1 MPALFKIQSVSD
13 VLVAEQ
19 DRTVFSTAH
28 PKHLPLLINPVEVEG
43 EVHEQENATHR
54 QRELRHTVPEST
66 QHYRPLEKCGS
77 GSHASDEPV
86 LHHNRE
92 SSVIQLFFDLFF
104 VANLTAFTS
113 AHEINNRHA
122 LGTYIQFFFLLWG
135 IWFQV
140 AIFDVRFSN
149 DSVFE
154 RLCKALQFGVMTGLA
169 IVGPDFGTPITP
181 DGQGADVAVQALQS
195 MALIFMAMRLILACQ
210 YLVVIF
216 WLRRYRKARTVLLIH
231 AGTSFLTA
239 MLFLGVSYAVNS
251 KNVSVVSFAWYAI
264 ILFEVLICF
273 GIASRVEFMNFK
285 KTSIVE
291 RLGLLTLIILGEG
304 VVGICD
310 SISRVGVD
318 RSFSSDVIGM
328 IICAIMIIYLM
339 WMLYYDQTETEHVG
353 SFLQH
358 IWMICHFPLHLA
370 VLLTVEG
377 ISQFSVWRKVVDLML
392 PFVSSMENYPSNIPR
407 ADLTVYFNNTIQA
420 LYGRF
425 SGSTVEQPDLGAY
438 FDVFGD
444 PTTSLD
450 QRIAAGYNITYA
462 GIIFVCENF
471 EIELP
476 ESNSADE
483 AGPEQ
488 KFEEIYD
495 SYIVVF
501 IYFFVAAGLTLIF
514 LALLFVLG
522 RRERVRGDH
531 LLMVVR
537 VLVGL
542 GLSFLALMALPSNPT
557 GDIGSYVNSAWM
569 LPTVAICY
577 ALLVL
582 FENLLLHYVRK
593 VVVGREKK
601 LGDYVSVIPGR
612 SRVESDTLCD
622 HTV

>member
-1 MPALFKIQSVSD
+1 MPALFKMKSVSD
-13 VLVAEQ
+13 VLVANH
-19 DRTVFSTAH
+19 DRTAFSTAH
-28 PKHLPLLINPVEVEG
+28 PKHLPLLASPVEVEG
-43 EVHEQENATHR
+43 ELNEQEKPIHR
-54 QRELRHTVPEST
+54 QRELRHTVHEGT
-66 QHYRPLEKCGS
+66 QQYTPPGRHGGS
-77 GSHASDEPV
+77 SHASDELV
-86 LHHNRE
+86 LHHNHE

-113 AHEINNRHA
+113 AHEINNPHA

-135 IWFQV
+135 LWFQV

-169 IVGPDFGTPITP
+169 IVGPDFGAPNDP

-195 MALIFMAMRLILACQ
+195 MALIFMALRLILACQ

-216 WLRRYRKARTVLLIH
+216 WLRRYSKARRVLLVH

-239 MLFLGVSYAVNS
+239 MLFLGVSYTVNS
-251 KNVSVVSFAWYAI
+251 NNVRVVSFAWYPI
-264 ILFEVLICF
+264 ILFETLVCF
-273 GIASRVEFMNFK
+273 GIASQVEFMNFK

-304 VVGICD
+304 VIGICD
-310 SISRVGVD
+310 SISRVGID
-318 RSFSSDVIGM
+318 HSFSSDVIGM
-328 IICAIMIIYLM
+328 IICAIVIIYFI

-353 SFLQH
+353 TFYQH
-358 IWMICHFPLHLA
+358 IWMICHFPFHLA

-377 ISQFSVWRKVVDLML
+377 ISQFSVWRKVVDLIL
-392 PFVSSMENYPSNIPR
+392 PYVNSMENYPSNIHG
-407 ADLTVYFNNTIQA
+407 ADLAVYFNNTIQA
-420 LYGRF
+420 LYSRF

-438 FDVFGD
+438 FNVFSD

-462 GIIFVCENF
+462 GIVFVCENF
-471 EIELP
+471 EIEPP
-476 ESNSADE
+476 ESDSAGDT
-483 AGPEQ
+483 GPEQ
-488 KFEEIYD
+488 DFEGIYD

-514 LALLFVLG
+514 LALLFFLG
-522 RRERVRGDH
+522 RHERVRGDH

-542 GLSFLALMALPSNPT
+542 GLSFLALMALPSNLT
-557 GDIGSYVNSAWM
+557 GDIGSYISSAWM

-577 ALLVL
+577 ALRML
-582 FENLLLHYVRK
+582 
-593 VVVGREKK
+593 
-601 LGDYVSVIPGR
+601 
-612 SRVESDTLCD
+612 
-622 HTV
+622 